1 MRKKRYMEI
10 KKHATKKT
18 MGQQGNQKG
27 NLKVHLYKRQ
37 WKHNR
42 TKSMR

>member
-1 MRKKRYMEI
+1 MEI

-37 WKHNR
+37 
-42 TKSMR
+42 